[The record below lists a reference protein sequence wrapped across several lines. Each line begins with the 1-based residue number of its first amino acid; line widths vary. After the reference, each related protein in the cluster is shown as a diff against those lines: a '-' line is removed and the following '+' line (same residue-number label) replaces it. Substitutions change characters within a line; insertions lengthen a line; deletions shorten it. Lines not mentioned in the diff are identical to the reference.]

1 MGRYRKIDVNIHND
15 AKFRSLSDHAKLL
28 WFTLLTH
35 PNLTSMGAMR
45 ATQAGL
51 AEELGWDLK
60 RFRGVFRELL
70 SKGMVS
76 HDQNAPFLCIPNF
89 LKYNRPDNP
98 NVIKSWEKYQ
108 DLFPECRTKNEYFQQ
123 VLLFLEGLGKPF
135 AEPFRKL
142 CREGYAE
149 SESRDQGSEN
159 TPPLVPPKGDDGG
172 EVVDAGFYQAGP
184 PPAQEASNG
193 RDTPSVGENSGYPED
208 FEDFWKAYPAHRRT
222 GGKEKACRYW
232 QRWKKAG
239 KLPPVAELLKI
250 LEHLR
255 QSEEWQKEGGR
266 FVPMITSWLN
276 AGRWTDVQ
284 SHIHPPTESPQA
296 DPQCPY
302 CSGRGIMIVE
312 EGGRS
317 FGKPCS
323 CRSGEKIVNE

>member
-15 AKFRSLSDHAKLL
+15 AKFRSLSDQAKLL
-28 WFTLLTH
+28 WYSLLTH

-51 AEELGWDLK
+51 AEEMGWDLK
-60 RFRGVFRELL
+60 RFQEPFRELL
-70 SKGMVS
+70 SKGMVC

-89 LKYNRPDNP
+89 LKYNRPDNQ
-98 NVIKSWEKYQ
+98 NVIKSWAKYQ

-135 AEPFRKL
+135 AEPFLKL

-149 SESRDQGSEN
+149 SENREQGTEN
-159 TPPLVPPKGDDGG
+159 TPPIVPPRGDGG
-172 EVVDAGFYQAGP
+172 AEVIDAGDSQAGAP
-184 PPAQEASNG
+184 SSQEDSGGPDTPPAG
-193 RDTPSVGENSGYPED
+193 KNSGYPED

-222 GGKEKACRYW
+222 GGKEKAYRSW

-250 LEHLR
+250 LEQLKH
-255 QSEEWQKEGGR
+255 SEDWQKEGGR
-266 FVPMITSWLN
+266 FIPMITTWLN

-284 SHIHPPTESPQA
+284 SQIYPPTESPQA
-296 DPQCPY
+296 DPQCPH
-302 CSGRGIMIVE
+302 CSGQGIVIVE
-312 EGGRS
+312 EEGRS
-317 FGKPCS
+317 YGKPCS
-323 CRSGEKIVNE
+323 CRGGQKVGKE